1 MDPAT
6 MAIIASTLIQA
17 GTQFFGKD
25 DDNYPEQ
32 LPTMSPEQEK
42 ILKAQLQ
49 KIQGMSGGTDN
60 AMSLLQQYMNP
71 NSNIYKNF
79 EAPYMQKFEQQTIPR
94 LAEQFAGFGA
104 NSGALSSSGFG
115 QALGAAGANLQT
127 DLAAMKSGMQR
138 SSINDYLGQYNT
150 MTGQALNSQPFAYY
164 QQQPG
169 GGAMNSFA
177 ANTAGPMMQYGLQNM
192 NLSGNQ
198 SGGGGGYNAKYPLTS
213 IYDQLFQTGAI
224 T

>member
-6 MAIIASTLIQA
+6 IALIASTFMQGVGLLNQ
-17 GTQFFGKD
+17 GKG
-25 DDNYPEQ
+25 NGNEPSQ
-32 LPTMSPEQEK
+32 IPTMTPEQEA
-42 ILKAQLQ
+42 ILGQLTNMVQNQGGGANKAM
-49 KIQGMSGGTDN
+49 G
-60 AMSLLQQYMNP
+60 LLEKYMDP
-71 NSNIYKNF
+71 NSDIYKNF

-138 SSINDYLGQYNT
+138 NSINDYLGQFNT
-150 MTGQALNSQPFAYY
+150 MTGQALNAQPFAYY

-169 GGAMNSFA
+169 GGAMNAFG
-177 ANTAGPMMQYGLQNM
+177 ANAAGPLANYGLQNM
-192 NLSGNQ
+192 NLSGQ
-198 SGGGGGYNAKYPLTS
+198 SNNGGYNAKYPLTNT
-213 IYDQLFQTGAI
+213 YDELFRTGAI